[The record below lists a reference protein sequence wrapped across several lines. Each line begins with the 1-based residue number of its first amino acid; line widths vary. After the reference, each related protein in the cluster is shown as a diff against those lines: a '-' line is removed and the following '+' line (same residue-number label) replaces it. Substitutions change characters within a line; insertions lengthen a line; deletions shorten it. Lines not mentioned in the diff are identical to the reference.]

1 VGLRFEIEVGGIT
14 EGFEGA
20 DIPRTTVTPAKY
32 PHGSGKNP
40 NAYARPGNQTNEPFR
55 FSRNFIGSDPLWD
68 WRKKIANGI
77 KAGNNDFK
85 KTGHLIQYDHD
96 GRTALAEWDFEGAWI
111 TEWNIDPDLDAAGN
125 EILKEQIVL
134 VADVIVQKEG
144 GAEGRSPTR
153 EDTPFTNNKFRVDVE
168 GRGIE
173 GLKRVSGL
181 DSKTEVVKVRA
192 GARTKSTAQNP
203 MVFRPGK
210 TTYTDLTLERYM
222 VDKKPVFREW
232 WDLYRQGK
240 MKPRSGSVYILN
252 DDFSDGPQLDFFE
265 ALPKEYNAGSRASL
279 KDDYPTETLVLQ
291 IQQLIKK
298 R

>member
-144 GAEGRSPTR
+144 GAEDGAPPAKTLRSPTTSFEWMSR
-153 EDTPFTNNKFRVDVE
+153 GGASRGSSACPGWTPRPRWSRCE
-168 GRGIE
+168 RGRARSRPLRIPWC
-173 GLKRVSGL
+173 S
-181 DSKTEVVKVRA
+181 VRA
-192 GARTKSTAQNP
+192 R
-203 MVFRPGK
+203 RP
-210 TTYTDLTLERYM
+210 T
-222 VDKKPVFREW
+222 P
-232 WDLYRQGK
+232 
-240 MKPRSGSVYILN
+240 I
-252 DDFSDGPQLDFFE
+252 
-265 ALPKEYNAGSRASL
+265 
-279 KDDYPTETLVLQ
+279 
-291 IQQLIKK
+291 
-298 R
+298 